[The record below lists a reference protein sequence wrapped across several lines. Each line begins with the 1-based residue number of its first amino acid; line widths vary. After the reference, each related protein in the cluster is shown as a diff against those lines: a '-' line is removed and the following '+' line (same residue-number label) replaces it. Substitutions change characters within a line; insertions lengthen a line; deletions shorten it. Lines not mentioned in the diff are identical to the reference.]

1 MEIAGF
7 NFREV
12 KELKKFDFDDLK
24 KVAGEVTSRQDIT
37 KQCSKQVPNPDRH
50 WWTFWRPKEITET
63 YTEKIGEITY
73 VDKEAVTA
81 AILGIS
87 AHSDVNVAEII
98 EEAKRSIE
106 AFKKFFGNYLDRFS
120 QSIEKIVE
128 ELNERLSEENIS
140 KLNSENHQ
148 RQLKELDS
156 YLEQI
161 KSITDIN

>member
-1 MEIAGF
+1 ML
-7 NFREV
+7 FR
-12 KELKKFDFDDLK
+12 
-24 KVAGEVTSRQDIT
+24 S
-37 KQCSKQVPNPDRH
+37 
-50 WWTFWRPKEITET
+50 
-63 YTEKIGEITY
+63 
-73 VDKEAVTA
+73 
-81 AILGIS
+81 
-87 AHSDVNVAEII
+87 
-98 EEAKRSIE
+98 
-106 AFKKFFGNYLDRFS
+106 FKKFFGNYLDRFS